1 MPPTG
6 ARPPSSR
13 AVLTRAALAAAMLL
27 PPALWA
33 HGFDERHDLP
43 APLSHFMAGAAAAV
57 ALSFALA
64 IVFARRAPFTK
75 DDPLLGRGEAVR
87 VPAALHAAI
96 RIGGLLLFFITV
108 FAALTGIAEPMM
120 NLAPT
125 MVWIVWWVGL
135 SLVVACV
142 GDIWPLLDPWATLFD
157 AADAAARRL
166 WLRDGISLGWQWP
179 PALGVW
185 PAVPL
190 LLAWSWLEIVYPIAA
205 VPHRLGVA
213 ALLWTVVTLAGMV
226 CFGRERWQ
234 RHADVFAIYFSLLGR
249 MAPADWRNGG
259 RSIVRRAPGAGL
271 VTAQQERDLP
281 PGGVAFVLAMLS
293 TVLFDGLHSSAAWPW
308 FEGRLARL
316 APYGT
321 VIGENLEGTAG
332 LLLVWL
338 VFLSAYGLTSWIA
351 ARFARGPSA
360 VSIARSFAPTLVP
373 IAVGYNVAHNFSSLV
388 EQGQNTLY
396 LVSDPFGWR
405 WNLFGTAQLH
415 TRSGLVDARLTWYVA
430 ISMIVL
436 GHCVGVWLAHRVALR
451 EHPRPADAVRSAL
464 PLVLLMLAYTAI
476 SLFVIADPMVQYVP
490 P

>member
-1 MPPTG
+1 M
-6 ARPPSSR
+6 R
-13 AVLTRAALAAAMLL
+13 AVLTTALLL
-27 PPALWA
+27 PAALWA

-57 ALSFALA
+57 ALSFVLA
-64 IVFARRAPFTK
+64 IVFARRAPAATA
-75 DDPLLGRGEAVR
+75 DRPLNEGDSIR
-87 VPAALHAAI
+87 VPAPLRAAV
-96 RIGGLLLFFITV
+96 RIGSLLLFFITV
-108 FAALTGIAEPMM
+108 FAALAGIAEPMM

-135 SLVVACV
+135 SLVVACI

-166 WLRDGISLGWQWP
+166 GRRDGISLGWQWP

-213 ALLWTVVTLAGMV
+213 ALLWTAFTLMGMV

-234 RHADVFAIYFSLLGR
+234 RHGDVFAVYFALLGG
-249 MAPADWRNGG
+249 MAPAEWRSDG
-259 RSIVRRAPGAGL
+259 RSIVPRAPGAGL
-271 VTAQQERDLP
+271 VTARQGRDLP

-308 FEGRLARL
+308 FESVLARL

-321 VIGENLEGTAG
+321 VIREDLEGTVG

-338 VFLSAYGLTSWIA
+338 VFLAAYGLTSWIA
-351 ARFARGPSA
+351 AKFARGVSP

-405 WNLFGTAQLH
+405 WNLFGTAELH

-436 GHCVGVWLAHRVALR
+436 GHCIGVWLAHRVALR

-464 PLVLLMLAYTAI
+464 PLVLLMLAYTAT
-476 SLFVIADPMVQYVP
+476 SLFVIATPMVQYVP
-490 P
+490 H